1 MMQISP
7 ERQHSDVRAIAR
19 RSRIAARTLATT
31 PDELRRAAL
40 HLAADLLVERR
51 AEILRANEQDVSAAE
66 RAVASGQ
73 LTRSMLARLKTSER
87 GIHEMAARVR
97 DVAGLEDPLN
107 RLLTETELDDNLIL
121 RKTTCPLGVVAI
133 VFESRP
139 DVISQVASLTL
150 RSGNAVIFK
159 GGSEASN
166 TNEVLI
172 ALWRDALQRIPP
184 IAEDSINS
192 LTTRA
197 DV

>member
-7 ERQHSDVRAIAR
+7 ERQRSDVRAIAK
-19 RSRIAARTLATT
+19 RSRVAARTLATI
-31 PDELRRAAL
+31 PDELRKAAL
-40 HLAADLLVERR
+40 HVAADLLVERR
-51 AEILRANEQDVSAAE
+51 AEILRANEKDVSTAQ
-66 RAVASGQ
+66 RAVESGQ

-107 RLLTETELDDNLIL
+107 RLLAESELDDNLIL
-121 RKTTCPLGVVAI
+121 RKTTTPLGVVAI

-139 DVISQVASLTL
+139 DVIPQVASLTL

-159 GGSEASN
+159 GGTEASN

-172 ALWRDALQRIPP
+172 TVWRDALKHTPP
-184 IAEDSINS
+184 IG
-192 LTTRA
+192 
-197 DV
+197 